1 MSARRWPFPTLSDV
15 DTAQARIAGDC
26 ARRGIA
32 LAWGAPPTQGA
43 MLRFDVSGS
52 FGSLRLAVAAADWCP
67 QMLPALSGV
76 AWSELVD
83 RDTLACWLPDTPLL
97 QLNQPALMDADVVL
111 HDVVPADQLL
121 STRQPRAFLATAQ
134 GAAWI
139 EHAEL
144 APQLHA
150 TDAAGALTLPV
161 DLEVA
166 RISLPLQRVR
176 TLAPGSVLL
185 LTQFLPIARHGTR
198 HLYSFDFTLET
209 VSVNTPFD
217 FAEEDVDAAGF
228 DAMPPVPAAPTM
240 PSGLDV
246 ARLPVTVEVV
256 LCQLQQRVGDLAA
269 LQPGTVFNLP
279 PDAWT
284 QLQLRVNGQTIA
296 RGELVQVGEQ
306 LGVQLHQAPV
316 LP

>member
-15 DTAQARIAGDC
+15 DTVQARIAADC

-32 LAWGAPPTQGA
+32 LAWGTPPAQGA
-43 MLRFDVSGS
+43 MLRFDVRGP
-52 FGSLRLAVAAADWCP
+52 FGTLQLAVAAADWCP
-67 QMLPALSGV
+67 QMLPALSGL

-83 RDTLACWLPDTPLL
+83 RDTLTCWLPDAPLL
-97 QLNQPALMDADVVL
+97 QLNQPALSDAQVSL
-111 HDVVPADQLL
+111 HDVVPADV
-121 STRQPRAFLATAQ
+121 RVAACPRRAYIATAQ

-139 EHAEL
+139 EHAAL
-144 APQLHA
+144 APQLHP
-150 TDAAGALTLPV
+150 TDAAGALALPV

-185 LTQFLPIARHGTR
+185 LTQFLPVARHGAQR
-198 HLYSFDFTLET
+198 LYSFDFTLET

-217 FAEEDVDAAGF
+217 FTEDDAIGF
-228 DAMPPVPAAPTM
+228 DPIPAAPAPT
-240 PSGLDV
+240 PAGLDL

-256 LCQLQQRVGDLAA
+256 LCQLQQRVGDLAV